1 MASFNKVILMGNLTR
16 DPEMRV
22 TPGGMAI
29 CKFTVA
35 CNRKFKM
42 QNGEEREDVAFIDVD
57 SFGKQ
62 AEVIAKYFTKGKPIL
77 LEGRLKLDKWE
88 DKTTKEK
95 RSKLGVVL
103 ETFTFVGGGRG
114 EGGEPGGE
122 SAGGEP
128 PPAGANYDDSA
139 PPARPAPRAAAGSPP
154 PSPRPP
160 PPADHIDEDVPF

>member
-1 MASFNKVILMGNLTR
+1 MASFNKVILLGNLTR
-16 DPEMRV
+16 DPEMRA
-22 TPGGMAI
+22 TPGGLSI

-103 ETFTFVGGGRG
+103 ETFTFVGGGR
-114 EGGEPGGE
+114 EGGESGGGE
-122 SAGGEP
+122 AA
-128 PPAGANYDDSA
+128 PAGANYDDSA
-139 PPARPAPRAAAGSPP
+139 PPARPAPRAPAGSPP
-154 PSPRPP
+154 AAQRPP
-160 PPADHIDEDVPF
+160 PPGDHIDEDVPF

>member
-1 MASFNKVILMGNLTR
+1 MGNLTR

-22 TPGGMAI
+22 TPGGLSI

-57 SFGKQ
+57 CFGKQ
-62 AEVIAKYFTKGKPIL
+62 AEVISKFFTKGKPIL

-88 DKTTKEK
+88 DKNTKEK

-103 ETFTFVGGGRG
+103 ESFSFVGGGR
-114 EGGEPGGE
+114 EGG
-122 SAGGEP
+122 
-128 PPAGANYDDSA
+128 PAGAEEAASGGGYDDSA
-139 PPARPAPRAAAGSPP
+139 PPARPAAPRAAGSPAAAQ
-154 PSPRPP
+154 RPP
-160 PPADHIDEDVPF
+160 PPGDNIDEDVPF

>member
-1 MASFNKVILMGNLTR
+1 MASLNKVILMGNLTR

-22 TPGGMAI
+22 TPGGLPI

-88 DKTTKEK
+88 DKNTKEK

-114 EGGEPGGE
+114 EEGGGE
-122 SAGGEP
+122 AA
-128 PPAGANYDDSA
+128 PAGANYDDSA
-139 PPARPAPRAAAGSPP
+139 PPARPASRAPGSPP
-154 PSPRPP
+154 AAARPP
-160 PPADHIDEDVPF
+160 PPGDQIDEDVPF